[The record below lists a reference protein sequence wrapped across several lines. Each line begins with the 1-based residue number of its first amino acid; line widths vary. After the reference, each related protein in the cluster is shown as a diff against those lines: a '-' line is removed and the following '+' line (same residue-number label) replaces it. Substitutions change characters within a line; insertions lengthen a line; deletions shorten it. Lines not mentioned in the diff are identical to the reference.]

1 MTIEQAA
8 ILLID
13 FLMLFI
19 LPFILFCIIDF
30 IVVVKYR
37 KKSIIVRLFRDE
49 I

>member
-19 LPFILFCIIDF
+19 LPFIFFCIIDF

-37 KKSIIVRLFRDE
+37 KKSIIVRMLRNE
-49 I
+49 E